1 MHEAVKASVEVRR
14 PALIC
19 FAAAFH
25 KQMYARAKPCNLT
38 RAAAK
43 HVPCQSLLKSAGQ
56 APIYAH
62 FFSNRHVVLSGTICV
77 FPESF
82 CSKYEGA
89 DAGQVQWGGGVSHG
103 TLCSPSFTQCVLR
116 KNLPVPT
123 AGHFARKAP
132 CRRAE
137 GLSRWAM
144 PEARYSSGGTP
155 GQTLLEHRASQ
166 NT

>member
-1 MHEAVKASVEVRR
+1 MAGTDVILFFFSSGILVTP
-14 PALIC
+14 PAFEIAWSGLLRE
-19 FAAAFH
+19 FAAVG
-25 KQMYARAKPCNLT
+25 LT
-38 RAAAK
+38 DRLADA
-43 HVPCQSLLKSAGQ
+43 CQSLPKSAGQ

-82 CSKYEGA
+82 CSKNEGA

-116 KNLPVPT
+116 KILPVPT

-155 GQTLLEHRASQ
+155 GQTLLEHRATQ